1 MNTTKIVGFI
11 QGAFYPLVMVLL
23 AYVIQNL
30 GASGILPISIATLV
44 TGVLSVIENEMAKS
58 GKGALFGFA
67 DTLPDYN

>member
-1 MNTTKIVGFI
+1 
-11 QGAFYPLVMVLL
+11 MVLL

-30 GASGILPISIATLV
+30 GASGILPIGIATLV
-44 TGVLSVIENEMAKS
+44 TGVLSVIENEMAKR

>member
-44 TGVLSVIENEMAKS
+44 TGVLSVIENEMAKK